1 MKYQHN
7 EPTLHSNKQNVA
19 VVFSIP
25 LYAVTRRR
33 LTILSLFKHY
43 VHTIFHPSR
52 TFSFIRSRGTVL
64 IILCIIFFFL
74 LVYFFRGKKWCD
86 QISTQHSNLV
96 MFALRTLMRIFTTT
110 NKYSTWLIII
120 VCIVLFIQ
128 IRSIMNGTIWRKNI
142 VRL

>member
-43 VHTIFHPSR
+43 VHTILHPSR
-52 TFSFIRSRGTVL
+52 TFSFIRSKGTVL
-64 IILCIIFFFL
+64 IIILCIIFFFTRIFL
-74 LVYFFRGKKWCD
+74 LGKKMMR
-86 QISTQHSNLV
+86 SN
-96 MFALRTLMRIFTTT
+96 FHATFQSS
-110 NKYSTWLIII
+110 N
-120 VCIVLFIQ
+120 VC
-128 IRSIMNGTIWRKNI
+128 TADAYENI
-142 VRL
+142 YDN